1 MSNTISASKRR
12 SVPLDM
18 DARTRAL
25 LEGAL
30 VPTLL
35 RLAVPNVL
43 VQVVQVSV
51 GLIEAYFVAKLGID
65 ALAGIAFVFP
75 VLALVQM
82 VSGGAMGGGILTA
95 IARALGSNRREMAN
109 ALVWHAV
116 AIAIVMGLLTMIAAL
131 AGGPGL
137 YHAMG
142 GRDGSLTAAVT
153 YSGVIFA
160 AAVPIWLFNSLAAV
174 IRGTGNLFVPA
185 AVVCAGALVL
195 IPLSPALIFGWGIF
209 PHLGI
214 VGGAVAVAIYY
225 CVGSGVFTWIL
236 WSGRTVLHPAP
247 KPPVLEWQLTREILR
262 VGLASSMVSLSTNV
276 TIATATG
283 LVGAY
288 GPEAVAG
295 FGTGV
300 RVEYLLVPLV
310 FGLGAP
316 ISAIVGTSIGAKS
329 YSRALRAAWT
339 GALVSGVVTEAIG
352 ITAAIDPRAWLSLF
366 STDAVANEV
375 GAHYL
380 HLVGPFYGFF
390 GVGLA
395 LYFASQGVGRLQWP
409 LTAAASRV
417 FIALV
422 GGWASLRA
430 GGGLTGLFVVLSGA
444 LVCFALVNAAAVWSG
459 AWFVKPLHVVSE
471 GK

>member
-1 MSNTISASKRR
+1 
-12 SVPLDM
+12 V
-18 DARTRAL
+18 DARTTVL
-25 LEGAL
+25 LDGAL
-30 VPTLL
+30 IPTLL

-116 AIAIVMGLLTMIAAL
+116 AIAIVLGLLTTIAVL
-131 AGGPGL
+131 AGGPAL

-142 GRDGSLTAAVT
+142 GRDGSLIAATT

-185 AVVCAGALVL
+185 AVVTTGALVL

-214 VGGAVAVAIYY
+214 AGGAVAVATYY
-225 CVGSGVFTWIL
+225 CVGSGVFAWLL
-236 WSGRTVLHPAP
+236 WSNSTVLRPAP
-247 KPPVLEWQLTREILR
+247 KPPMLEWPLAREILR

-283 LVGAY
+283 LVGVY
-288 GPEAVAG
+288 GPKAVAG

-300 RVEYLLVPLV
+300 RVEYLLVPLI

-316 ISAIVGTSIGAKS
+316 IGAIVATSIGAKS
-329 YSRALRAAWT
+329 YGRAVRAAWT
-339 GALVSGVVTEAIG
+339 GALLAGIISEAIG
-352 ITAAIDPRAWLSLF
+352 ITAAVNPTAWLSLF
-366 STDAVANEV
+366 STDALANEV
-375 GAHYL
+375 GAQYL

-409 LTAAASRV
+409 LTAAGLRV

-422 GGWASLRA
+422 GGWVSLRA

-444 LVCFALVNAAAVWSG
+444 LICFALVNAAAVWSG
-459 AWFVKPLHVVSE
+459 AWFARSKLPART
-471 GK
+471 